1 MQILIVYEGKIPVH
15 LYGGIERVIWDLG
28 KELAQLGHNVSYLVK
43 SGSYCDFA
51 KVIFIDQNK
60 TITEQ
65 IDNSYDII
73 HFHFTPP
80 DISKLNKPYIVTVH
94 GNSNN
99 FDELDYNSVF
109 VSENHAHRYNSES
122 YVHNGLDWNEYP
134 KPELQNL
141 RTYFH
146 FLGNASW
153 RVKNVAGAIK
163 IIKKTR
169 SERLMVLGGVR
180 FNFNMGIRF
189 TLSPRIRFAG
199 MVGGSEK
206 YKLLNGSKGLIFPV
220 KWHEPFGLA
229 LIESL
234 YFGCPVFGTPY
245 GSLPEIITQEVG
257 YLSNRSDDIAE
268 ELLNS
273 NNYSALR
280 CHEYA
285 VEKFNSKRMT
295 LEYLIKY
302 EEVMSGKSLNL
313 RAPKLLKIQE
323 QKWLDWD

>member
-245 GSLPEIITQEVG
+245 GSIPEIITQEVG

-295 LEYLIKY
+295 LEYLNKY
-302 EEVMSGKSLNL
+302 EEVMSGKRLNI
-313 RAPKLLKIQE
+313 RAPKLFKIQE

>member
-1 MQILIVYEGKIPVH
+1 MRILIVYEGKIPVQ
-15 LYGGIERVIWDLG
+15 LYGGIERVIWGLG
-28 KELAQLGHNVSYLVK
+28 KELVQLGHSVSYLVK

-51 KVIFIDQNK
+51 KVIFIEQNK

-65 IDNSYDII
+65 IDDSYDVI

-99 FDELDYNSVF
+99 FVELDCNSVF

-245 GSLPEIITQEVG
+245 GSLPEIITKEVG
-257 YLSNRSDDIAE
+257 YLSTRSDDIAE
-268 ELLNS
+268 EIMNS
-273 NNYSALR
+273 NNYSAIR

-285 VEKFNSKRMT
+285 AEKFNSNRMT
-295 LEYLIKY
+295 LEYLKKY

-313 RAPKLLKIQE
+313 RAPKLIKIQE